1 MRQNEPLS
9 TRTIG
14 ANLLAF
20 GLAHAAVDAT
30 STGVLFAAGLMH
42 GIPLDEFYYLVLL
55 YNLLAFALQPLW
67 GRVFDRVQVPR
78 LFAVLG
84 CLIVMASATMFDGW
98 CLLAVFLAGTGN
110 AMFHVG
116 AGSICLNLTPN
127 RASGPGIFVAPGAL
141 GLLIGVTAGK
151 TGYFVPWLFI
161 MILGT
166 CCIGLMLVRIPK
178 IDYAREDLD
187 LSLSALSF
195 VFLFLLI
202 SVGIRSLVGFSV
214 DFPWKEDFRLVVALT
229 VAITAGKAVGGV
241 LADRYGWIKV
251 GVIGLVASAPLI
263 TLGGAN
269 ALLATAGMCLFN
281 MTMAVTLVAV
291 ALMLPGRPGFA
302 FGAPCLALFLGML
315 PTATEVRWTLADSR
329 LLLPIVLVS
338 AGLFYVALRSM
349 GRFGNVASFPGSD

>member
-1 MRQNEPLS
+1 MFITGSARERQNVMRQNEPLS

-127 RASGPGIFVAPGAL
+127 RDLGSGYLRCTWRAGTADRRHGREDGVFCAVALHHDSGN
-141 GLLIGVTAGK
+141 LLHWA
-151 TGYFVPWLFI
+151 
-161 MILGT
+161 
-166 CCIGLMLVRIPK
+166 
-178 IDYAREDLD
+178 YARED
-187 LSLSALSF
+187 
-195 VFLFLLI
+195 
-202 SVGIRSLVGFSV
+202 
-214 DFPWKEDFRLVVALT
+214 
-229 VAITAGKAVGGV
+229 
-241 LADRYGWIKV
+241 
-251 GVIGLVASAPLI
+251 
-263 TLGGAN
+263 
-269 ALLATAGMCLFN
+269 
-281 MTMAVTLVAV
+281 
-291 ALMLPGRPGFA
+291 
-302 FGAPCLALFLGML
+302 
-315 PTATEVRWTLADSR
+315 TER
-329 LLLPIVLVS
+329 
-338 AGLFYVALRSM
+338 
-349 GRFGNVASFPGSD
+349 